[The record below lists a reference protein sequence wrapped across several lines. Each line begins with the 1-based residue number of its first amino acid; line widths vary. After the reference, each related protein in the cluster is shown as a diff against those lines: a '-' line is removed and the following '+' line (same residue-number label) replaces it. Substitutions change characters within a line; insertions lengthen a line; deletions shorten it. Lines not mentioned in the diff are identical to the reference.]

1 LTSPSNWRWRD
12 RKGRVR
18 LDLNPAVFLT
28 SSALIVAFVVVALL
42 YRRGFAANVDTMQAA
57 IAERAGWLYVL
68 VVNVILGYLIYLLLS
83 PFGRIRIGGA
93 DSRPEF
99 GYATWLSMLFS
110 AGMGI
115 GLMFYGVAEPIY
127 HLADRPLGAEAGSP
141 QAFRDATKLTL
152 LHWGL
157 HAWAI
162 YALTGLALAYFA
174 FNRGAPLSVR
184 GIFTGLLGRRRDGWL
199 GHTIDIIATVATLFG
214 VATSLGLGAL
224 QVNGGLNYL
233 LGVPIDTGV
242 QIALITGITAMATL
256 SVVLGLHAGRKGLSD
271 LTCGMAGCLD

>member
-1 LTSPSNWRWRD
+1 LSLPSNWRWRD
-12 RKGRVR
+12 RTGRVR
-18 LDLNPAVFLT
+18 LDLNPAVFVA
-28 SSALIVAFVVVALL
+28 SSALIVAFVTFALL
-42 YRRGFAANVDTMQAA
+42 YRDSFAANVDAIQAG

-68 VVNVILGYLIYLLLS
+68 VVNVILGYLIYLLFS
-83 PFGRIRIGGA
+83 PFGRLRIGGA
-93 DSRPEF
+93 DRRPEF
-99 GYATWLSMLFS
+99 GYATWLAMLFS

-127 HLADRPLGAEAGSP
+127 HLAARPLGAAVGSP

-184 GIFTGLLGRRRDGWL
+184 GIFMGLLGNRIDGWF
-199 GHTIDIIATVATLFG
+199 GHTIDVIATLATQLG
-214 VATSLGLGAL
+214 VAT
-224 QVNGGLNYL
+224 
-233 LGVPIDTGV
+233 
-242 QIALITGITAMATL
+242 
-256 SVVLGLHAGRKGLSD
+256 
-271 LTCGMAGCLD
+271 